1 MPQPSARLAV
11 KDAAAVQRASRH
23 AILLEVA
30 AQEFNAR
37 GIAGA
42 SLSRI
47 ARSIGLTRAA
57 LYYYVKDREDLAAQC
72 YQRTCDV
79 VCGDLATASAGAN
92 DGLGRVLH
100 FLRLSL
106 NPTRTPLAVL
116 SEMDYLGGEK
126 RASIATA
133 HGRNVDAL
141 RSLIR
146 DGIGDGSIR
155 PCDDEIIAQTLIGTI
170 TWIPI
175 SVDWVDATD
184 TTYRARTVDALADMI
199 ANGQCVDASTRFESP
214 LSIDTFFPVAPKAFD
229 REGTTAAKVEQLLM
243 TASQLFNRRGID
255 GVSLDDITAELGAT
269 KGALY
274 HYFENKTDL
283 VVRCYRRSFDLTERF
298 ANAAEEACR
307 SGLERGMAGL
317 YLNVQAHA
325 SGLSPLTLT
334 VGASALPAPVK
345 REITRRARALQ
356 RRFEGFGRQGLAEGT
371 YRDIDIS
378 VVAQLGAGA
387 FEWLP
392 KWFSPDD
399 PRATEALAREIVT
412 LFIRGLRTGYRPDV
426 L

>member
-1 MPQPSARLAV
+1 MLQPGARSAGKDNFATPRAPRLSA
-11 KDAAAVQRASRH
+11 
-23 AILLEVA
+23 LLEAA

-47 ARSIGLTRAA
+47 AHELGLTRAA
-57 LYYYVKDREDLAAQC
+57 LYYYVKDRGDLAAQC
-72 YQRTCDV
+72 YQQTCDV
-79 VCGDLATASAGAN
+79 MRGDLAAADASSGT
-92 DGLGRVLH
+92 GLERVLY

-106 NPTRTPLAVL
+106 DPERTPPAVL
-116 SEMDYLGGEK
+116 SEMDYLEGK
-126 RASIATA
+126 THTAIAAA
-133 HGRNVDAL
+133 HGRNVEAL
-141 RSLIR
+141 RALIR
-146 DGIGDGSIR
+146 GGIADRSIR

-184 TTYRARTVDALADMI
+184 ATYRARTVDALTDMI
-199 ANGQCVDASTRFESP
+199 ANGQCSNPDTPYQPPV
-214 LSIDTFFPVAPKAFD
+214 SIDAFFPVAPKAFD
-229 REGTTAAKVEQLLM
+229 REGNAAAKVEQLLM

-274 HYFENKTDL
+274 HYLDNKTDL

-298 ANAAEEACR
+298 ADAAERVCSA
-307 SGLERGMAGL
+307 GLERGMTGL

-334 VGASALPAPVK
+334 VGVSALPAAVK

-356 RRFEGFGRQGLAEGT
+356 RRFEDFGKQGLAEGT
-371 YRDIDIS
+371 YRNIDIG

-392 KWFSPDD
+392 KWFSPSD
-399 PRATEALAREIVT
+399 PRASGALAAEIVT
-412 LFIRGLRTGYRPDV
+412 LFIRGLRTGFA
-426 L
+426 

>member
-1 MPQPSARLAV
+1 MLQPGAGPIETNATSAHRAPRLAALL
-11 KDAAAVQRASRH
+11 DA
-23 AILLEVA
+23 A

-47 ARSIGLTRAA
+47 ARLLGLTRAA

-79 VCGDLATASAGAN
+79 MRDNLAAARAGSST
-92 DGLGRVLH
+92 GLDRVLN

-106 NPTRTPLAVL
+106 DPARTPPAVL
-116 SEMDYLGGEK
+116 SEMDYLEGK
-126 RASIATA
+126 KHAAIAAA
-133 HGRNVDAL
+133 HGHNIQAL
-141 RSLIR
+141 RALIR
-146 DGIGDGSIR
+146 EGIADRSIR

-184 TTYRARTVDALADMI
+184 ATYRGRTVDALTDMI
-199 ANGQCVDASTRFESP
+199 ANGQCRNPANPYRPPV
-214 LSIDTFFPVAPKAFD
+214 SIDAFFPVAPKAFD
-229 REGTTAAKVEQLLM
+229 REGNAAAKVEQLLM

-274 HYFENKTDL
+274 HYLDNKADL
-283 VVRCYRRSFDLTERF
+283 VVRCYRRSFDLTEHF
-298 ANAAEEACR
+298 ADAAEKACE
-307 SGLERGMAGL
+307 GGVERAMTGL

-334 VGASALPAPVK
+334 VGVSALPAAVK

-356 RRFEGFGRQGLAEGT
+356 RRFEGFGKQGLAEGT
-371 YRDIDIS
+371 YRDIDIG

-392 KWFSPDD
+392 KWFSPND
-399 PRATEALAREIVT
+399 PRASGELASEIVT
-412 LFIRGLRTGYRPDV
+412 LFIRGLRTEQA
-426 L
+426 